1 MQYKG
6 GFMKKLLLL
15 ALATFAFAEDVKL
28 DSGNTAWMMISTAL
42 VMLMTPAGLALF
54 YAGMTRAKNILNTYM
69 MVFSAYA
76 LATIIWVFW
85 GYSLTFGDDIAGI
98 IGNLKYLFLNG
109 ISYSDL
115 ESSGYPSYV
124 FIAFQGTFAAIT
136 VAIAS
141 GSIIERTKFS
151 TWLLFVVLWVTFVY
165 APVAHMVWGGGFL
178 YNDGALDFAGGTV
191 VHMNGGLAGLV
202 AALMIGKRRGY
213 PKHQMM
219 PSSVILTALGAALLW
234 FGWFGFNAGSEFA
247 ADEVAGSAFLMTN
260 FAAAAAAVTWII
272 LDYIKFKKP
281 TLLGAASGAVA
292 GLVAI
297 TPAAGFVNVVGA
309 LIIGIGGSITGFLGV
324 TWLKKV
330 FKYDDSL
337 DAFGIHFISGL
348 WGAIATGF
356 FALKDLAWAGSP
368 LHDKGDRLTQI
379 WVQIESVLVTIVFVT
394 IMTAIVLKIASLL
407 TGGARVNEEAE
418 IEGLDS
424 AEHGEKGFNL

>member
-1 MQYKG
+1 MLFKI
-6 GFMKKLLLL
+6 FSLLGL
-15 ALATFAFAEDVKL
+15 ASLAFADTKL
-28 DSGNTAWMMISTAL
+28 DSGNTTWMMVATAL

-54 YAGMTRAKNILNTYM
+54 YAGMTRAKNVLNTYM

-76 LATIIWVFW
+76 LATVIWVFW
-85 GYSLTFGDDIAGI
+85 GYSLTFGDDIAGV
-98 IGNLKYLFLNG
+98 IGSLKHIFLNG

-151 TWLLFVVLWVTFVY
+151 TWLLFVILWVTFVY

-202 AALMIGKRRGY
+202 AAIMIGKRRGLG
-213 PKHQMM
+213 KTAMM
-219 PSSVILTALGAALLW
+219 PSSIILTALGAALLW
-234 FGWFGFNAGSEFA
+234 FGWFGFNAGSEFG
-247 ADEVAGSAFLMTN
+247 ADEIAGSAFLMTN

-272 LDYIKFKKP
+272 LDYMKFGKA
-281 TLLGAASGAVA
+281 TLLGAATGAVA

-309 LIIGIGGSITGFLGV
+309 LIIGIGGSLVGFFGV
-324 TWLKKV
+324 MVLKKI

-337 DAFGIHFISGL
+337 DAFGIHFLAGL
-348 WGAIATGF
+348 WGAVATGI
-356 FALKDLAWAGSP
+356 FALKDLAWEGSP
-368 LHDKGDRLTQI
+368 LRDSGDRLAQI
-379 WVQIESVLVTIVFVT
+379 W
-394 IMTAIVLKIASLL
+394 ASLSPVSL
-407 TGGARVNEEAE
+407 S
-418 IEGLDS
+418 GLPAQANS
-424 AEHGEKGFNL
+424 FRAKIPVAIAPQRPAKK

>member
-1 MQYKG
+1 ML
-6 GFMKKLLLL
+6 FRILSILSL
-15 ALATFAFAEDVKL
+15 ASLAFAGEPKL
-28 DSGNTAWMMISTAL
+28 DSGNTAWMMVATAF

-54 YAGMTRAKNILNTYM
+54 YAGMTRAKNTLNTYM
-69 MVFSAYA
+69 MVFSAFA
-76 LATIIWVFW
+76 VATVVWIFW
-85 GYSLTFGDDIAGI
+85 GYSLAFSGNIAGV
-98 IGNLKYLFLNG
+98 IGDLKNAFLNG
-109 ISYSDL
+109 ISYNDL
-115 ESSGYPSYV
+115 ESNGYPSFI

-141 GSIIERTKFS
+141 GSIIERVKFS
-151 TWLLFVVLWVTFVY
+151 TWLIFVVLWVTFVY

-178 YNDGALDFAGGTV
+178 MDDGALDFAGGTV

-202 AALMIGKRRGY
+202 AALMIGKRKGY
-213 PKHQMM
+213 PKTQMM

-247 ADEVAGSAFLMTN
+247 ADNVAGNAFIMTN
-260 FAAAAAAVTWII
+260 FAAAAATVIWII
-272 LDYIKFKKP
+272 LDYIKFGKP

-297 TPAAGFVNVVGA
+297 TPAAGFVGIVGA
-309 LIIGIGGSITGFLGV
+309 LVIGIGGSITGFFGV
-324 TWLKKV
+324 TVLKKL

-337 DAFGIHFISGL
+337 DAFGIHFIAGL

-356 FALKDLAWAGSP
+356 FALQDLAWNGP
-368 LHDKGDRLTQI
+368 LKNGDRLGQI
-379 WVQIESVLVTIVFVT
+379 WVQIESVLVTIVFVA
-394 IMTAIVLKIASLL
+394 IMTATVLKVASLL
-407 TGGARVNEEAE
+407 TGGARVDEEAE

>member
-1 MQYKG
+1 
-6 GFMKKLLLL
+6 MKKLLPLIFASL
-15 ALATFAFAEDVKL
+15 AFAGEPKL
-28 DSGNTAWMMISTAL
+28 DSGNTAWMMVATAF

-54 YAGMTRAKNILNTYM
+54 YAGMTRAKNTLNTYM
-69 MVFSAYA
+69 MVFSAFA
-76 LATIIWVFW
+76 VATVVWIFW
-85 GYSLTFGDDIAGI
+85 GYSLAFSGNIAGV
-98 IGNLKYLFLNG
+98 IGDLKNAFLNG
-109 ISYSDL
+109 ISYNDL
-115 ESSGYPSYV
+115 ESNGYPSFI

-141 GSIIERTKFS
+141 GSIIERVKFS
-151 TWLLFVVLWVTFVY
+151 TWLIFVVLWVTFVY

-178 YNDGALDFAGGTV
+178 MDDGALDFAGGTV

-202 AALMIGKRRGY
+202 AALMIGKRKGY
-213 PKHQMM
+213 PKTQMM

-247 ADEVAGSAFLMTN
+247 ADNVAGSAFIMTN

-272 LDYIKFKKP
+272 LDYIKFGKP

-297 TPAAGFVNVVGA
+297 TPAAGFVGIVGA
-309 LIIGIGGSITGFLGV
+309 LVIGIGGSVTGFFGV
-324 TWLKKV
+324 TVLKKL

-337 DAFGIHFISGL
+337 DAFGIHFIAGL

-356 FALKDLAWAGSP
+356 FALQDLAWDGP
-368 LHDKGDRLTQI
+368 LKNGDRLGQI
-379 WVQIESVLVTIVFVT
+379 WVQIESVLVTIVFVA
-394 IMTAIVLKIASLL
+394 IMTATVLKVASLL
-407 TGGARVNEEAE
+407 TGGARVDEEAE

>member
-1 MQYKG
+1 ML
-6 GFMKKLLLL
+6 FRILSLLGL
-15 ALATFAFAEDVKL
+15 ASLAFAGEAKL
-28 DSGNTAWMMISTAL
+28 DSGNTAWMMVATAF

-54 YAGMTRAKNILNTYM
+54 YAGMTRAKNTLNTYM
-69 MVFSAYA
+69 MVFSAFA
-76 LATIIWVFW
+76 VATVVWVFW
-85 GYSLTFGDDIAGI
+85 GYSLTFSGNIGGI
-98 IGNLKYLFLNG
+98 IGDLKAAFLNG
-109 ISYSDL
+109 ISYNDL

-178 YNDGALDFAGGTV
+178 MGDGALDFAGGTV

-213 PKHQMM
+213 PKTQMM
-219 PSSVILTALGAALLW
+219 PSSVILTALGAAILW

-247 ADEVAGSAFLMTN
+247 ADNVAGSAFIMTN

-272 LDYIKFKKP
+272 LDYIKFGKP

-297 TPAAGFVNVVGA
+297 TPAAGFVGIVGA
-309 LIIGIGGSITGFLGV
+309 LVIGIGGSVTGFFGV
-324 TWLKKV
+324 TALKKI

-337 DAFGIHFISGL
+337 DAFGIHFIAGL

-356 FALKDLAWAGSP
+356 FALKDLAWDGP
-368 LHDKGDRLTQI
+368 LKNGDRLGQI
-379 WVQIESVLVTIVFVT
+379 WVQIESVLVTIVFVAV
-394 IMTAIVLKIASLL
+394 MTAVVLKVASLL
-407 TGGARVNEEAE
+407 TGGARVDEDAE

>member
-1 MQYKG
+1 ML
-6 GFMKKLLLL
+6 FRLLSLL
-15 ALATFAFAEDVKL
+15 GLASLAFAGEAPKL
-28 DSGNTAWMMISTAL
+28 DSGNTSWMMMATAL
-42 VMLMTPAGLALF
+42 VMFMSPAGLALF
-54 YAGMTRAKNILNTYM
+54 YAGMTRAKNTLNTYM

-76 LATIIWVFW
+76 LATVIWVFW

-98 IGNLKYLFLNG
+98 IGNLKHIFLNG
-109 ISYSDL
+109 ISYNDL

-151 TWLLFVVLWVTFVY
+151 TWLLFVILWVTFVY

-191 VHMNGGLAGLV
+191 VHMNGGLAGLI
-202 AALMIGKRRGY
+202 AALMIGKRRGF
-213 PKHQMM
+213 PKTQMM
-219 PSSVILTALGAALLW
+219 PSSVILTALGAAILW

-247 ADEVAGSAFLMTN
+247 ADNIAGSAFLMTN
-260 FAAAAAAVTWII
+260 FAAAAAAMTWII
-272 LDYIKFKKP
+272 LDYIKFGKP
-281 TLLGAASGAVA
+281 TLLGAATGAVA

-309 LIIGIGGSITGFLGV
+309 LIIGIGGSVTAFFGV
-324 TWLKKV
+324 TVLKKI

-337 DAFGIHFISGL
+337 DAFGVHFIAGL

-368 LHDKGDRLTQI
+368 LHDKGDRLGQI
-379 WVQIESVLVTIVFVT
+379 WVQVESVLVTIVFVA
-394 IMTAIVLKIASLL
+394 IMTAIVLKVASLL
-407 TGGARVNEEAE
+407 TGGARVDEEAE
-418 IEGLDS
+418 VEGLDS
-424 AEHGEKGFNL
+424 TEHGEKGFHL

>member
-1 MQYKG
+1 MLFRILSILG
-6 GFMKKLLLL
+6 L
-15 ALATFAFAEDVKL
+15 ASLAFAGDTPKL
-28 DSGNTAWMMISTAL
+28 DTGNTTWMMVATAF

-54 YAGMTRAKNILNTYM
+54 YAGMTRAKNTLNTYM

-76 LATIIWVFW
+76 IATVVWVFW
-85 GYSLTFGDDIAGI
+85 AYSLTFGDDIAGV
-98 IGNLKYLFLNG
+98 IGSLKHIFLSG

-151 TWLLFVVLWVTFVY
+151 TWLVFVILWVTFVY

-191 VHMNGGLAGLV
+191 VHMNGGLAGLI
-202 AALMIGKRRGY
+202 AALMIGKRKGY
-213 PKHQMM
+213 PKTQMM
-219 PSSVILTALGAALLW
+219 PSSVVLTALGAALLW
-234 FGWFGFNAGSEFA
+234 FGWFGFNAGSEFG
-247 ADEVAGSAFLMTN
+247 ADEIAGSAFLMTN
-260 FAAAAAAVTWII
+260 FAAAAATVTWII
-272 LDYIKFKKP
+272 LDYIKFGKP

-297 TPAAGFVNVVGA
+297 TPAAGFVDIVGA
-309 LIIGIGGSITGFLGV
+309 LIIGIGGSVTGFFGV
-324 TWLKKV
+324 TILKKI

-337 DAFGIHFISGL
+337 DAFGIHFIAGL
-348 WGAIATGF
+348 WGAVATGF
-356 FALKDLAWAGSP
+356 FALQELAWDGP
-368 LHDKGDRLTQI
+368 LKNGDRLGQI
-379 WVQIESVLVTIVFVT
+379 WVQVESVLVTIVFT
-394 IMTAIVLKIASLL
+394 AIMTAVVLKVASLL
-407 TGGARVNEEAE
+407 TGGARVSEEAE

-424 AEHGEKGFNL
+424 TEHGEKGFNL

>member
-1 MQYKG
+1 ML
-6 GFMKKLLLL
+6 FRILSLLGL
-15 ALATFAFAEDVKL
+15 ASLAFAGEPKL
-28 DSGNTAWMMISTAL
+28 DSGNTAWMMVATAF

-54 YAGMTRAKNILNTYM
+54 YAGMTRAKNTLNTYM
-69 MVFSAYA
+69 MVFSAFA
-76 LATIIWVFW
+76 VATVVWVFW
-85 GYSLTFGDDIAGI
+85 GYSLTFSGNIAGI
-98 IGNLKYLFLNG
+98 IGDLKAAFLNG
-109 ISYSDL
+109 ISYNDL
-115 ESSGYPSYV
+115 ESSGYPTYV

-141 GSIIERTKFS
+141 GSIIERVKFS
-151 TWLLFVVLWVTFVY
+151 TWLIFVVLWVTFVY

-178 YNDGALDFAGGTV
+178 MGDGALDFAGGTV

-213 PKHQMM
+213 PKTQMM

-247 ADEVAGSAFLMTN
+247 ADNVAGSAFIMTN

-272 LDYIKFKKP
+272 LDYIKFGKP

-297 TPAAGFVNVVGA
+297 TPAAGFVGILGA
-309 LIIGIGGSITGFLGV
+309 LVIGIGGSISGFFGV
-324 TWLKKV
+324 TALKKF

-337 DAFGIHFISGL
+337 DAFGIHFIAGL

-356 FALKDLAWAGSP
+356 FALKDLAWDGP
-368 LHDKGDRLTQI
+368 LKNGDRLGQI
-379 WVQIESVLVTIVFVT
+379 WVQIESVLVTIVFVA
-394 IMTAIVLKIASLL
+394 IMTAIVLKVASLI
-407 TGGARVNEEAE
+407 TGGARVDEEAE

>member
-1 MQYKG
+1 MMLYR
-6 GFMKKLLLL
+6 LL
-15 ALATFAFAEDVKL
+15 ALLSIGSLAFAKPTL
-28 DSGNTAWMMISTAL
+28 DTGNTTWMMVATAF

-54 YAGMTRAKNILNTYM
+54 YAGMTRSKNILNTYM
-69 MVFSAYA
+69 MVFSAFA
-76 LATIIWVFW
+76 LGTIVWIFW
-85 GYSLTFGDDIAGI
+85 GYSLTFSGD
-98 IGNLKYLFLNG
+98 IGGVIGDLKNAFLSG
-109 ISYSDL
+109 ISYKDL
-115 ESSGYPSYV
+115 QDSGYPTYV

-151 TWLLFVVLWVTFVY
+151 TWLVFVVLWITFVY

-178 YNDGALDFAGGTV
+178 MGDGALDFAGGTV

-234 FGWFGFNAGSEFA
+234 FGWFGFNAGSEFG

-260 FAAAAAAVTWII
+260 FAAAAATVTWII
-272 LDYIKFKKP
+272 LEYIKYGKP

-309 LIIGIGGSITGFLGV
+309 LIIGIGGSVTGFLGV
-324 TWLKKV
+324 TVLKKI

-356 FALKDLAWAGSP
+356 FALQDLAWDGP
-368 LHDKGDRLTQI
+368 LKNGDRLGQI
-379 WVQIESVLVTIVFVT
+379 WVQVESVLITIVFVT
-394 IMTAIVLKIASLL
+394 IMTAIVVKVASLI
-407 TGGARVNEEAE
+407 TGGARVDEEAE
-418 IEGLDS
+418 IEGLD
-424 AEHGEKGFNL
+424 ATEHGEKGFNL

>member
-1 MQYKG
+1 
-6 GFMKKLLLL
+6 
-15 ALATFAFAEDVKL
+15 
-28 DSGNTAWMMISTAL
+28 MIQITVAAAAAKSF

-69 MVFSAYA
+69 MVFSAFA
-76 LATIIWVFW
+76 VATVVWIFW
-85 GYSLTFGDDIAGI
+85 GYSLTFSGDLAGI
-98 IGNLKYLFLNG
+98 IGNLKNAFLNG
-109 ISYSDL
+109 IGYNDL
-115 ESSGYPSYV
+115 QSSGFPTYI

-141 GSIIERTKFS
+141 GSIIERVKFS
-151 TWLLFVVLWVTFVY
+151 TWLIFVVLWVTFVY

-178 YNDGALDFAGGTV
+178 MGDGALDFAGGTV

-202 AALMIGKRRGY
+202 AAVMIGKRRGY
-213 PKHQMM
+213 PKTQMM

-247 ADEVAGSAFLMTN
+247 ADNIAGNAFIMTN
-260 FAAAAAAVTWII
+260 FAAAAATVTWII
-272 LDYIKFKKP
+272 LDYMKFGKP

-297 TPAAGFVNVVGA
+297 TPAAGFVGIVGA
-309 LIIGIGGSITGFLGV
+309 LIIGIGGSVSGFLGV
-324 TWLKKV
+324 MVLKKM

-356 FALKDLAWAGSP
+356 FALQDLAWDGP
-368 LHDKGDRLTQI
+368 LKNGDRLEQV
-379 WVQIESVLVTIVFVT
+379 WVQIESVLVTIIFVA
-394 IMTAIVLKIASLL
+394 IMTAVVLKAASLL
-407 TGGARVNEEAE
+407 TGGARVDEEAE

>member
-1 MQYKG
+1 MLFKILSLIG
-6 GFMKKLLLL
+6 AASL
-15 ALATFAFAEDVKL
+15 AFAGEPKL
-28 DSGNTAWMMISTAL
+28 DSGNTAWMMVATAF

-54 YAGMTRAKNILNTYM
+54 YAGMTRAKNTLNTYM
-69 MVFSAYA
+69 MVFSAFA
-76 LATIIWVFW
+76 VATVVWVFW
-85 GYSLTFGDDIAGI
+85 GYSLTFSGNIAGI
-98 IGNLKYLFLNG
+98 IGDLKAAFLNG

-178 YNDGALDFAGGTV
+178 MGDGALDFAGGTV

-213 PKHQMM
+213 PKTQMM
-219 PSSVILTALGAALLW
+219 PSSVILTALGAAILW

-247 ADEVAGSAFLMTN
+247 ADNVAGSAFIMTN

-272 LDYIKFKKP
+272 LDYIKFGKP

-297 TPAAGFVNVVGA
+297 TPAAGFVGIVGA
-309 LIIGIGGSITGFLGV
+309 LVIGIGGSVTGFYGV
-324 TWLKKV
+324 TVLKKL

-337 DAFGIHFISGL
+337 DAFGIHFIAGL
-348 WGAIATGF
+348 WGAVATGF
-356 FALKDLAWAGSP
+356 FALKDLAWDGP
-368 LHDKGDRLTQI
+368 LKNGDRLGQI
-379 WVQIESVLVTIVFVT
+379 WVQIESVLVTIVFVAV
-394 IMTAIVLKIASLL
+394 MTAIVLKIASLL
-407 TGGARVNEEAE
+407 TGGARVDEEAE

-424 AEHGEKGFNL
+424 SEHGEKGFNL